1 MRGMEPNPYEA
12 PKGTGYSRMN
22 QPRRSRAGLIA
33 FGILVVVLA
42 LVTLDAIF
50 VKYLEWK
57 SLSAPATL
65 NRR

>member
-1 MRGMEPNPYEA
+1 MRGMEPNPYES
-12 PKGTGYSRMN
+12 PNRTGYSPLN
-22 QPRRSRAGLIA
+22 QPRKSRAGLIA
-33 FGILVVVLA
+33 FGILVVVLV